1 MHIYGIEIDS
11 RNLEPSFSLDKVDK
25 VRIHLLNMQ
34 CKDKTNLYKLQ
45 SLIGPLIF
53 ACSVFVP
60 GRSFLRRLID
70 LTWGVK
76 NQKALKILQTNR
88 KQISIFGFCYCYSRE
103 NLYFILKIG
112 FQEII
117 YYLFTDDSRAF
128 CFCCCNGLQWFVS
141 YWQESMKA
149 TKLLSKSCIQLV
161 WPWRIGGGGEV

>member
-1 MHIYGIEIDS
+1 M
-11 RNLEPSFSLDKVDK
+11 
-25 VRIHLLNMQ
+25 
-34 CKDKTNLYKLQ
+34 Q

-161 WPWRIGGGGEV
+161 WPWRIGGGRYKKLKVFFMFDSLALVLIINKHTPGKRNIIADRLSRF